1 MPRVASNIPQDP
13 LRWSVLRAAEEFDID
28 QVTLRKRLVK
38 ADEQPGEDA
47 CYSTQQIIGSIFDS
61 SKALRDREVKAKAE
75 HWEIRNSVLKGEL
88 LDRQDTTRSLE
99 QSYAVIKQIVNASSL
114 PKKDKKD
121 ILDSVAS
128 YPVIIEGVV
137 RRQSSQV
144 KKGEDS
150 GET

>member
-61 SKALRDREVKAKAE
+61 SKALRDREVKEKADN
-75 HWEIRNSVLKGEL
+75 WNLRNQILRGQL
-88 LDRQDTTRSLE
+88 LDRVGVERALE
-99 QSYAVIKQIVNASSL
+99 ASYQAVVQIIKGSNL
-114 PKKDKKD
+114 TKKDQKD
-121 ILDSVAS
+121 IVSNLEDAHKRLDNVA
-128 YPVIIEGVV
+128 
-137 RRQSSQV
+137 RQQSSQI
-144 KKGEDS
+144 KKEES
-150 GET
+150 E